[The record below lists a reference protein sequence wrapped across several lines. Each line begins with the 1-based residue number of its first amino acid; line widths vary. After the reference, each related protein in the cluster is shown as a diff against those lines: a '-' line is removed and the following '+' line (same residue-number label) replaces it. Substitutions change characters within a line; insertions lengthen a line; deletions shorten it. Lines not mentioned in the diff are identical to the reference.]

1 MRKLLG
7 SAAVAAVAAGIATV
21 VVVGGTAAPEAR
33 ATTLPAFDSC
43 GSLLAYAKRTALRVV
58 GPYGL
63 DGGIMREAGVPMPAP
78 AAEAATD
85 AAAPTPSDT
94 GTNVQEAGV
103 DEADIVKT
111 ANGIVFAIAQ
121 QKIQAV
127 DVNGDTPRLVGSLA
141 LPDGAWG
148 GQLLLSG
155 DRLLLVGGGGGV
167 IEPLAA
173 TDIMPAPGGAT
184 LTEIDVSNPA
194 AMQLVKTITLDGWL
208 VGARLTGSS
217 ARVVVSSQ
225 PTGLAW
231 TYPQSDSQEAL
242 AAAEA
247 ENRAIVRRS
256 RLANWIP
263 SYRVKDYVTG
273 NESAPRRLVSC
284 DEVRHPREFSGLGS
298 LTVLT
303 IDLSRGVEPVDSDS
317 VLSGGDTV
325 YASPTGLYVATQRW
339 LDVQPGGAVQDPPSV
354 LTAIHKFDISSP
366 DSTDYR
372 ASGQV
377 SGYLLNQWSLSER
390 DGFLRVVTTEEPGW
404 WGGPET
410 PSRSTVS
417 VLADTGDR
425 LAVVG
430 ELGGLGRGERVYA
443 VRFVD
448 DLAYVVTFRQV
459 DPLHVIDLSNPE
471 QPVLRGELRI
481 PGYSAYLHPIG
492 DDLLLGV
499 GQDATEDGRVQGTQ
513 ISVFDVSDPS
523 NPVRL
528 HHFRLG
534 QGGSQAEWDHH
545 AFLYDAAHNLAVLP
559 FETSTWDETTGIQ
572 SYWSGAV
579 ALAVSRSGIEQLRT
593 IEHPGIVYPGPL
605 PTEPEP
611 VPTEPPPD
619 GGGQEPAQ
627 AEPPADGSGGQG
639 GGASGTTVAPVP
651 PDVFPTPVQ
660 RSLVLGDVLYTLSE
674 AGLEATSL
682 ETLEDTAWVAFPTP

>member
-33 ATTLPAFDSC
+33 AATLPAFDSC
-43 GSLLAYAKRTALRVV
+43 GSLLEYAKRNALRVV

-63 DGGIMREAGVPMPAP
+63 DGGIMREAGVPMPAT

-155 DRLLLVGGGGGV
+155 DRLLLVGGGGL

-194 AMQLVKTITLDGWL
+194 AMQLVKTITLDGWF

-231 TYPQSDSQEAL
+231 TYPESDSREAL

-263 SYRVKDYVTG
+263 SYRVKDYLTG
-273 NESAPRRLVSC
+273 SESAPRRLVSC

-325 YASPTGLYVATQRW
+325 YASPTSLYVATQRW
-339 LDVQPGGAVQDPPSV
+339 LDVQPSGAVQDPPSV

-390 DGFLRVVTTEEPGW
+390 DGFLRVVTTDEPGW

-410 PSRSTVS
+410 PSRSTIS

-430 ELGGLGRGERVYA
+430 ELGGLGHGERVYA

-523 NPVRL
+523 SPVRL

-545 AFLYDAAHNLAVLP
+545 AFLYDAVHNLAVLP
-559 FETSTWDETTGIQ
+559 FETSTWDETTGVQ

-611 VPTEPPPD
+611 APTEPPPD
-619 GGGQEPAQ
+619 GGQEPAQ
-627 AEPPADGSGGQG
+627 VQPPTDGSGGQG

-651 PDVFPTPVQ
+651 PAVFPTPVQ